1 MGKLRNRNN
10 RGRVIQMGYV
20 EMRRVDNSELDT
32 CDQCNQQGLKI
43 SGLEVNDEHGVV
55 VMWLC
60 FNCKQRYNS

>member
-1 MGKLRNRNN
+1 MKG
-10 RGRVIQMGYV
+10 GREMGYV

-43 SGLEVNDEHGVV
+43 SGLEVNDEQGVV

-60 FNCKQRYNS
+60 FNCKQGHNA